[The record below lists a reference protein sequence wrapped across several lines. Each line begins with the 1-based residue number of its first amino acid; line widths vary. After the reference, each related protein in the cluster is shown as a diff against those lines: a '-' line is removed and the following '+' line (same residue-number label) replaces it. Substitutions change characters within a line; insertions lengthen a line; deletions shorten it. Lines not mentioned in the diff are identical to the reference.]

1 MKYSLIKPVNPN
13 YNAIEQ
19 ILTNRGIK
27 QEDIEHYL
35 NTTDADINSYEGFG
49 KKVLHDAAATLITT
63 INLGI
68 DAILIVDS
76 DCDGFTSAALIYN
89 YLYEMFP
96 DWTAAHLSYRIHD
109 GKQHGLN
116 DHIQSILQ
124 SLNGKHK
131 LIIIPDAGS
140 NDIQECQ
147 TLWNEECLIIIL
159 DHHICDID
167 NPYAFVINN
176 QLSNYPNKELSG
188 VGVTWQFC
196 RYLDLLLNKNYTD
209 QYLDLV
215 ALGNDADMMSMTS
228 IETKHLINKGLKQ
241 VQNPFIAYM
250 HEKNKFS
257 LGENLTPIGVAFY
270 IAPFVNAIVRSGTLE
285 EKTLVFNSMLK
296 FLAFKEI
303 PSTKRGHL
311 LGEKEKLVEQAVR
324 VATNVKARQTK
335 AQDAGMAKIEQMI
348 EDQDLLLH
356 KVLLFLL
363 EPDEIDKNIAGLI
376 ANKIMAKYQ
385 RPVCILT
392 EARDQNGVSYQ
403 GSARG
408 CDKVGVVMFKDICAA
423 TGVCMY
429 TAGHEGAF
437 GLGIKQKDIQTFI
450 EKTDAALKDM
460 SDETIY
466 YVDYIYKGA
475 NVKPQ
480 NILDIASMENFW
492 GKDVD
497 EALVAIENLK
507 VSADMVTVYNKKD
520 ITIKISLPNN
530 ISLMI
535 FKAKDS
541 DVEKLQTNNVGY
553 IEINVVGKCNANEW
567 LGNVTPQIFI
577 EQYEIID
584 SNKYFF

>member
-1 MKYSLIKPVNPN
+1 
-13 YNAIEQ
+13 
-19 ILTNRGIK
+19 
-27 QEDIEHYL
+27 
-35 NTTDADINSYEGFG
+35 
-49 KKVLHDAAATLITT
+49 
-63 INLGI
+63 
-68 DAILIVDS
+68 
-76 DCDGFTSAALIYN
+76 
-89 YLYEMFP
+89 
-96 DWTAAHLSYRIHD
+96 
-109 GKQHGLN
+109 
-116 DHIQSILQ
+116 
-124 SLNGKHK
+124 
-131 LIIIPDAGS
+131 
-140 NDIQECQ
+140 
-147 TLWNEECLIIIL
+147 
-159 DHHICDID
+159 
-167 NPYAFVINN
+167 
-176 QLSNYPNKELSG
+176 
-188 VGVTWQFC
+188 
-196 RYLDLLLNKNYTD
+196 
-209 QYLDLV
+209 
-215 ALGNDADMMSMTS
+215 
-228 IETKHLINKGLKQ
+228 
-241 VQNPFIAYM
+241 
-250 HEKNKFS
+250 
-257 LGENLTPIGVAFY
+257 
-270 IAPFVNAIVRSGTLE
+270 
-285 EKTLVFNSMLK
+285 MLK
-296 FLAFKEI
+296 FLAFNEV

-335 AQDAGMAKIEQMI
+335 AQEAGMAKIEQMI

-363 EPDEIDKNIAGLI
+363 EPDEIDKNIAGLV

-392 EARDQNGVSYQ
+392 ETRDQNGVSYQ

-466 YVDYIYKGA
+466 YVDYIYKGT
-475 NVKPQ
+475 NIKPQ
-480 NILDIASMENFW
+480 NILDIASMQNFW
-492 GKDVD
+492 GKNVD
-497 EALVAIENLK
+497 EALVAVENLK
-507 VSADMVTVYNKKD
+507 VSSDMVTVYNKKD

-541 DVEKLQTNNVGY
+541 DVEKLQTNNIGY

>member
-1 MKYSLIKPVNPN
+1 MKYQLKNKVNGSWT
-13 YNAIEQ
+13 AIEQ
-19 ILTNRGIK
+19 VLHNRGID
-27 QEDIEHYL
+27 DIQHYL
-35 NTTDADINSYEGFG
+35 NTSDQDINSFYDFG
-49 KKVLHDAAATLITT
+49 KDILYNAAAALVKT
-63 INLGI
+63 I
-68 DAILIVDS
+68 AAKQKAVVIVDS
-76 DCDGFTSAALIYN
+76 DCDGFTSAAVLIN
-89 YLYEMFP
+89 YLHDIFP
-96 DWTAAHLSYRIHD
+96 QWAESQLDYVLHS

-116 DHIQSILQ
+116 DHIDNLLNANYSLILV
-124 SLNGKHK
+124 
-131 LIIIPDAGS
+131 PDAGS
-140 NDIQECQ
+140 NDVEECQ
-147 TLWNEECLIIIL
+147 KLKEQNTNIIIL
-159 DHHICDID
+159 DHHICDFE
-167 NPYAFVINN
+167 NPYAYVINN
-176 QLSNYPNKELSG
+176 QSSNYPNKELSG
-188 VGVTWQFC
+188 VGVVWQFC
-196 RYLDLLLNKNYTD
+196 RYLDSLLNKDYAN

-228 IETKHLINKGLKQ
+228 IETKHLINKGLTQ
-241 VQNPFIAYM
+241 IQNPFIAYM

-285 EKTLVFNSMLK
+285 EKTLVFKSMLK
-296 FLAFKEI
+296 HEAFKQLL
-303 PSTKRGHL
+303 STKRGHQ
-311 LGEKEKLVEQAVR
+311 LGEMEKLVEQAVR

-363 EPDEIDKNIAGLI
+363 EPEEIDKNIAGLI

-392 EARDQNGVSYQ
+392 EVKDENGISYQ

-408 CDKVGVVMFKDICAA
+408 CDKVGVILFKDICAA

-437 GLGIKQKDIQTFI
+437 GLGIKQEDIQTFI
-450 EKTDAALKDM
+450 DKTDAALEDM

-466 YVDYIYKGA
+466 YVDYIYKGV
-475 NVKPQ
+475 NIEPQ
-480 NILDIASMENFW
+480 NILDIASMESFW

-507 VSADMVTVYNKKD
+507 ISASMVTVYNKKD
-520 ITIKISLPNN
+520 ITVKITLPNN

-535 FKAKDS
+535 FKAKEQ
-541 DVEKLQTNNVGY
+541 DVEKLQTNNTGY
-553 IEINVVGKCNANEW
+553 VELNIVGKCNANEW
-567 LGNVTPQIFI
+567 LGNITPQIFI
-577 EQYEIID
+577 EEYEIID

>member
-1 MKYSLIKPVNPN
+1 MKYKLINTPN
-13 YNAIEQ
+13 SSWTAIEQ
-19 ILTNRGIK
+19 VLHNRGID
-27 QEDIEHYL
+27 DIAHYL
-35 NTTDADINSYEGFG
+35 NTSDQDINSFYDFG
-49 KKVLHDAAATLITT
+49 KDTLLYAGAALIKT
-63 INLGI
+63 IAAKEK
-68 DAILIVDS
+68 AIVIVDS
-76 DCDGFTSAALIYN
+76 DCDGFTSSAVLIN
-89 YLYEMFP
+89 YLHDAFP
-96 DWTAAHLSYRIHD
+96 QWVENNLDYALHS

-116 DHIQSILQ
+116 DHIDHLLIEDY
-124 SLNGKHK
+124 SLV
-131 LIIIPDAGS
+131 LVPDAGS
-140 NDIQECQ
+140 NDV
-147 TLWNEECLIIIL
+147 EECKKLKEKNIEVIIL
-159 DHHICDID
+159 DHHICDLD
-167 NPYAFVINN
+167 NPYAYVINN

-196 RYLDLLLNKNYTD
+196 RYLDLLLNRNYAN

-257 LGENLTPIGVAFY
+257 LGEDLTPIGVAFY

-296 FLAFKEI
+296 FLAFNEI
-303 PSTKRGHL
+303 PSTKRGHK
-311 LGEKEKLVEQAVR
+311 LGDTEKVVEQAVR

-363 EPDEIDKNIAGLI
+363 EPNEVDKNIAGLI

-392 EARDQNGVSYQ
+392 EVRDQNGISYQ

-408 CDKVGVVMFKDICAA
+408 CDKTGINNFKDICMN
-423 TGVCMY
+423 TGLCMY

-437 GLGIKQKDIQTFI
+437 GLGLLEQNVEAFI
-450 EKTDAALKDM
+450 EKTDEALENI
-460 SDETIY
+460 SDEAIY
-466 YVDYIYKGA
+466 YVDYIYKGRDV
-475 NVKPQ
+475 NPQ
-480 NILDIASMENFW
+480 NILDIASMEKFW
-492 GKDVD
+492 GKDLD
-497 EALVAIENLK
+497 EALVAIEDLK
-507 VSADMVTVYNKKD
+507 ISADMVTVYNKKD

-535 FKAKDS
+535 FKAKEK
-541 DVEKLQTNNVGY
+541 DVEKLQTNNSGFVELN
-553 IEINVVGKCNANEW
+553 IVGKCNANEW
-567 LGNVTPQIFI
+567 MGNVTPQIFI
-577 EQYEIID
+577 EDYEIID
-584 SNKYFF
+584 SNKYIF

>member
-1 MKYSLIKPVNPN
+1 MKYQLINKINN
-13 YNAIEQ
+13 SWSAIEQ
-19 ILTNRGIK
+19 VLHNRGID
-27 QEDIEHYL
+27 DIQHYL
-35 NTTDADINSYEGFG
+35 NTSDQDINSFYDFG
-49 KKVLHDAAATLITT
+49 KDTLLYAGAALVRT
-63 INLGI
+63 IAAQQK
-68 DAILIVDS
+68 AIVIVDS
-76 DCDGFTSAALIYN
+76 DCDGFTSSAVLIN
-89 YLYEMFP
+89 YLHDVFP
-96 DWTAAHLSYRIHD
+96 QWVENKLDYTLHS

-116 DHIQSILQ
+116 DHIDHLLTENY
-124 SLNGKHK
+124 SLV
-131 LIIIPDAGS
+131 LVPDAGS
-140 NDIQECQ
+140 NDV
-147 TLWNEECLIIIL
+147 EECKKLKEKNIEVIIL
-159 DHHICDID
+159 DHHICDLD
-167 NPYAFVINN
+167 NPYAYVINN

-196 RYLDLLLNKNYTD
+196 RYLDLLLFKNYAD

-392 EARDQNGVSYQ
+392 ETRDQDGISYQ

-541 DVEKLQTNNVGY
+541 DVEKLQTNNIGY
-553 IEINVVGKCNANEW
+553 VEINVVGKCNANEW

>member
-1 MKYSLIKPVNPN
+1 MKYQLKNKVNGSWT
-13 YNAIEQ
+13 AIEQ
-19 ILTNRGIK
+19 VLHNRGID
-27 QEDIEHYL
+27 DIQHYL
-35 NTTDADINSYEGFG
+35 NTSDQDINSFYDFG
-49 KKVLHDAAATLITT
+49 KDILYNAAAALVKT
-63 INLGI
+63 I
-68 DAILIVDS
+68 AAEQKAVVIVDS
-76 DCDGFTSAALIYN
+76 DCDGFTSAAVLIN
-89 YLYEMFP
+89 YLHDIFP
-96 DWTAAHLSYRIHD
+96 QWAESQLDYVLHS

-116 DHIQSILQ
+116 DHIDNLLNANYSLILV
-124 SLNGKHK
+124 
-131 LIIIPDAGS
+131 PDAGS
-140 NDIQECQ
+140 NDVEECQ
-147 TLWNEECLIIIL
+147 KLKEQNTNIIIL
-159 DHHICDID
+159 DHHICDFE
-167 NPYAFVINN
+167 NPYAYVINN
-176 QLSNYPNKELSG
+176 QSSNYPNKELSG
-188 VGVTWQFC
+188 VGVVWQFC
-196 RYLDLLLNKNYTD
+196 RYLDSLLNKDYAN

-228 IETKHLINKGLKQ
+228 IETKHLINKGLTQ
-241 VQNPFIAYM
+241 IQNPFIAYM

-285 EKTLVFNSMLK
+285 EKTLVFKSMLK
-296 FLAFKEI
+296 HEAFKQLL
-303 PSTKRGHL
+303 STKRGHQ
-311 LGEKEKLVEQAVR
+311 LGEMEKLVEQAVR

-363 EPDEIDKNIAGLI
+363 EPEEIDKNIAGLI

-392 EARDQNGVSYQ
+392 EVKDENGISYQ

-408 CDKVGVVMFKDICAA
+408 CDKVGVILFKDICAA

-437 GLGIKQKDIQTFI
+437 GLGIKQEDIQTFI
-450 EKTDAALKDM
+450 DKTDAALEDM

-466 YVDYIYKGA
+466 YVDYIYKGV
-475 NVKPQ
+475 NIEPQ
-480 NILDIASMENFW
+480 NILDIASMESFW

-507 VSADMVTVYNKKD
+507 ISASMVTVYNKKD
-520 ITIKISLPNN
+520 ITVKITLPNN

-535 FKAKDS
+535 FKAKEQ
-541 DVEKLQTNNVGY
+541 DVEKLQTNNTGY
-553 IEINVVGKCNANEW
+553 VELNIVGKCNANEW
-567 LGNVTPQIFI
+567 LGNITPQIFI
-577 EQYEIID
+577 EEYEIID

>member
-1 MKYSLIKPVNPN
+1 MKYQLINKVNDSWS
-13 YNAIEQ
+13 AIEQ
-19 ILTNRGIK
+19 VLHNRGIN
-27 QEDIEHYL
+27 DITHYL
-35 NTTDADINSYEGFG
+35 NTSDQDINSFYDFG
-49 KKVLHDAAATLITT
+49 KDILLNAGAALVRT
-63 INLGI
+63 IAAQQK
-68 DAILIVDS
+68 AIVIVDS
-76 DCDGFTSAALIYN
+76 DCDGFTSSAVLIN
-89 YLYEMFP
+89 YLHDVFP
-96 DWTAAHLSYRIHD
+96 QWVENKLDYVLHS

-116 DHIQSILQ
+116 DHIDHLLTENY
-124 SLNGKHK
+124 SLV
-131 LIIIPDAGS
+131 LVPDAGS
-140 NDIQECQ
+140 NDV
-147 TLWNEECLIIIL
+147 EECKKLKEKNIEVIIL
-159 DHHICDID
+159 DHHICDLD
-167 NPYAFVINN
+167 NPYAYVINN

>member
-1 MKYSLIKPVNPN
+1 MKYKLINTPN
-13 YNAIEQ
+13 SSWTAIEQ
-19 ILTNRGIK
+19 VLHNRGID
-27 QEDIEHYL
+27 DITHYL
-35 NTTDADINSYEGFG
+35 NTSDQDINSFYDFG
-49 KKVLHDAAATLITT
+49 KDTLLYAGAALIKT
-63 INLGI
+63 IAAQKK
-68 DAILIVDS
+68 AIVIVDS
-76 DCDGFTSAALIYN
+76 DCDGFTSSAVLIN
-89 YLYEMFP
+89 YLHDAFP
-96 DWTAAHLSYRIHD
+96 QWVENKLDYALHS

-116 DHIQSILQ
+116 DHIDHLLIEDY
-124 SLNGKHK
+124 SLV
-131 LIIIPDAGS
+131 LVPDAGS
-140 NDIQECQ
+140 NDV
-147 TLWNEECLIIIL
+147 EECKKLKEKNIEVIIL
-159 DHHICDID
+159 DHHICDLD
-167 NPYAFVINN
+167 NPYAYVINN

-196 RYLDLLLNKNYTD
+196 RYLDLLLNRNYAN

-257 LGENLTPIGVAFY
+257 LGEDLTPIGVAFY

-296 FLAFKEI
+296 FLAFNEI
-303 PSTKRGHL
+303 PSTKRGHK
-311 LGEKEKLVEQAVR
+311 LGDTEKVVEQAVR

-363 EPDEIDKNIAGLI
+363 EPNEVDKNIAGLI

-392 EARDQNGVSYQ
+392 EVRDQNGISYQ

-408 CDKVGVVMFKDICAA
+408 CDKTGINNFKDICMD
-423 TGVCMY
+423 TGLCMY

-437 GLGIKQKDIQTFI
+437 GLGLLEQNVEAFI
-450 EKTDAALKDM
+450 AKTDEALENI
-460 SDETIY
+460 SDEAIY
-466 YVDYIYKGA
+466 YVDYIYKGRDV
-475 NVKPQ
+475 NPQ
-480 NILDIASMENFW
+480 NILDIASMEKFW
-492 GKDVD
+492 GKDLD
-497 EALVAIENLK
+497 EALVAIEDLK

-520 ITIKISLPNN
+520 ITIKITLPNN

-535 FKAKDS
+535 FRAKEN
-541 DVEKLQTNNVGY
+541 DVEKLQTNNSGFVELN
-553 IEINVVGKCNANEW
+553 IVGKCNANEW
-567 LGNVTPQIFI
+567 MGNITPQIFI
-577 EQYEIID
+577 EDYEIID
-584 SNKYFF
+584 SNKYIF

>member
-1 MKYSLIKPVNPN
+1 MKYKLINTPN
-13 YNAIEQ
+13 SSWTAIEQ
-19 ILTNRGIK
+19 VLHNRGIN
-27 QEDIEHYL
+27 DIAHYL
-35 NTTDADINSYEGFG
+35 NTSDQDINSFYDFG
-49 KKVLHDAAATLITT
+49 KDTLLYAGAALIKT
-63 INLGI
+63 IAAKEK
-68 DAILIVDS
+68 AIVIVDS
-76 DCDGFTSAALIYN
+76 DCDGFTSSAVLIN
-89 YLYEMFP
+89 YLHDAFP
-96 DWTAAHLSYRIHD
+96 QWVENNLDYALHS

-116 DHIQSILQ
+116 DHIDHLLIEDY
-124 SLNGKHK
+124 SLV
-131 LIIIPDAGS
+131 LVPDAGS
-140 NDIQECQ
+140 NDV
-147 TLWNEECLIIIL
+147 EECKKLKEKNIEVIIL
-159 DHHICDID
+159 DHHICDLD
-167 NPYAFVINN
+167 NPYAYVINN

-196 RYLDLLLNKNYTD
+196 RYLDLLLNRNYAN

-257 LGENLTPIGVAFY
+257 LGEDLTPIGVAFY

-296 FLAFKEI
+296 FLAFNEI
-303 PSTKRGHL
+303 PSTKRGHK
-311 LGEKEKLVEQAVR
+311 LGDTEKVVEQAVR

-335 AQDAGMAKIEQMI
+335 AQDAGMTKIEQMI

-363 EPDEIDKNIAGLI
+363 EPNEVDKNIAGLI

-392 EARDQNGVSYQ
+392 EVRDQNGISYQ

-408 CDKVGVVMFKDICAA
+408 CDKTGINNFKDICMD
-423 TGVCMY
+423 TGLCMY

-437 GLGIKQKDIQTFI
+437 GLGLLEQNVEAFI
-450 EKTDAALKDM
+450 AKTDEALENI
-460 SDETIY
+460 SDEAIY
-466 YVDYIYKGA
+466 YVDYIYKGRDV
-475 NVKPQ
+475 NPQ
-480 NILDIASMENFW
+480 NILDIASMEKFW
-492 GKDVD
+492 GKDLD
-497 EALVAIENLK
+497 EALVAIEDLK

-520 ITIKISLPNN
+520 ITIKIALPNN

-535 FKAKDS
+535 FRAKEN
-541 DVEKLQTNNVGY
+541 DVEKLQTNNSGFVELN
-553 IEINVVGKCNANEW
+553 IVGKCNANEW
-567 LGNVTPQIFI
+567 MGNVTPQIFI
-577 EQYEIID
+577 EDYEIID
-584 SNKYFF
+584 SNKYIF

>member
-1 MKYSLIKPVNPN
+1 MKYQLKNKVNDSWT
-13 YNAIEQ
+13 AIEQ
-19 ILTNRGIK
+19 VLHNRGID
-27 QEDIEHYL
+27 DIQHYL
-35 NTTDADINSYEGFG
+35 NTSDQDINSFYDFG
-49 KKVLHDAAATLITT
+49 KDILYNAAAALVKT
-63 INLGI
+63 I
-68 DAILIVDS
+68 AAEQKAVVIVDS
-76 DCDGFTSAALIYN
+76 DCDGFTSAAVLIN
-89 YLYEMFP
+89 YLHDIFP
-96 DWTAAHLSYRIHD
+96 QWAENQLDYVLHS

-116 DHIQSILQ
+116 DHIDNLLNANY
-124 SLNGKHK
+124 SLV
-131 LIIIPDAGS
+131 LIPDAGS
-140 NDIQECQ
+140 NDVEECQ
-147 TLWNEECLIIIL
+147 KLKEQNTNVIIL
-159 DHHICDID
+159 DHHICDFE
-167 NPYAFVINN
+167 NPYAYVINN
-176 QLSNYPNKELSG
+176 QSSNYPNKELSG
-188 VGVTWQFC
+188 VGVVWQFC
-196 RYLDLLLNKNYTD
+196 RYLDSLLNKKYAD

-228 IETKHLINKGLKQ
+228 IETKHLINKGLTQ
-241 VQNPFIAYM
+241 IQNPFIAYM

-285 EKTLVFNSMLK
+285 EKTLVFKSMLK
-296 FLAFKEI
+296 HEAFKQLL
-303 PSTKRGHL
+303 STKRGHQ
-311 LGEKEKLVEQAVR
+311 LGEMEKLVEQAVR

-363 EPDEIDKNIAGLI
+363 EPEEIDKNIAGLI

-392 EARDQNGVSYQ
+392 EVKDENGISYQ

-408 CDKVGVVMFKDICAA
+408 CDKVGVILFKDICAA

-437 GLGIKQKDIQTFI
+437 GLGIKQEDIQTFI
-450 EKTDAALKDM
+450 NKTDAALEDM

-466 YVDYIYKGA
+466 YVDYIYKGV
-475 NVKPQ
+475 NVEPQ
-480 NILDIASMENFW
+480 NILDIASMESFW

-507 VSADMVTVYNKKD
+507 ISANMVTVYNKKD
-520 ITIKISLPNN
+520 ITVKITLPNN

-535 FKAKDS
+535 FKASEQDI
-541 DVEKLQTNNVGY
+541 EKLQTNNTGY
-553 IEINVVGKCNANEW
+553 VELNVVGKCNANEW
-567 LGNVTPQIFI
+567 LGNITPQIFI
-577 EQYEIID
+577 EEYEIID

>member
-1 MKYSLIKPVNPN
+1 MVRTIAAQQK
-13 YNAIEQ
+13 AI
-19 ILTNRGIK
+19 
-27 QEDIEHYL
+27 
-35 NTTDADINSYEGFG
+35 
-49 KKVLHDAAATLITT
+49 V
-63 INLGI
+63 
-68 DAILIVDS
+68 IVDS
-76 DCDGFTSAALIYN
+76 DCDGFTSSAVLIN
-89 YLYEMFP
+89 YLHDVFP
-96 DWTAAHLSYRIHD
+96 QWVENKLDYVLHS

-116 DHIQSILQ
+116 DHIDHLLTENY
-124 SLNGKHK
+124 SLV
-131 LIIIPDAGS
+131 LVPDAGS
-140 NDIQECQ
+140 NDV
-147 TLWNEECLIIIL
+147 EECKKLKEKNIEVIIL
-159 DHHICDID
+159 DHHICDLD
-167 NPYAFVINN
+167 NPYAYVINN

-196 RYLDLLLNKNYTD
+196 RYLDLLLNKNCTD

-392 EARDQNGVSYQ
+392 EARD
-403 GSARG
+403 
-408 CDKVGVVMFKDICAA
+408 
-423 TGVCMY
+423 
-429 TAGHEGAF
+429 
-437 GLGIKQKDIQTFI
+437 
-450 EKTDAALKDM
+450 
-460 SDETIY
+460 
-466 YVDYIYKGA
+466 
-475 NVKPQ
+475 
-480 NILDIASMENFW
+480 
-492 GKDVD
+492 
-497 EALVAIENLK
+497 
-507 VSADMVTVYNKKD
+507 
-520 ITIKISLPNN
+520 
-530 ISLMI
+530 
-535 FKAKDS
+535 
-541 DVEKLQTNNVGY
+541 
-553 IEINVVGKCNANEW
+553 
-567 LGNVTPQIFI
+567 
-577 EQYEIID
+577 
-584 SNKYFF
+584 

>member
-1 MKYSLIKPVNPN
+1 MKYQLKNKVNDSWT
-13 YNAIEQ
+13 AIEQ
-19 ILTNRGIK
+19 VLHNRGID
-27 QEDIEHYL
+27 DIQHYL
-35 NTTDADINSYEGFG
+35 NTSDQDINSFYDFG
-49 KKVLHDAAATLITT
+49 KDILYNAAAALVKT
-63 INLGI
+63 I
-68 DAILIVDS
+68 AAEQKAVVIVDS
-76 DCDGFTSAALIYN
+76 DCDGFTSAAVLIN
-89 YLYEMFP
+89 YLHDIFP
-96 DWTAAHLSYRIHD
+96 QWAESQLDYVLHS

-116 DHIQSILQ
+116 DHIDNLLKANY
-124 SLNGKHK
+124 SLV
-131 LIIIPDAGS
+131 LIPDAGS
-140 NDIQECQ
+140 NDVEECQ
-147 TLWNEECLIIIL
+147 KLKEQNTNVIIL
-159 DHHICDID
+159 DHHICDFE
-167 NPYAFVINN
+167 NPYAYVINN
-176 QLSNYPNKELSG
+176 QSSNYPNKELSG
-188 VGVTWQFC
+188 VGVVWQFC
-196 RYLDLLLNKNYTD
+196 RYLDSLLNKNYAD

-228 IETKHLINKGLKQ
+228 IETKHLINKGLTQ
-241 VQNPFIAYM
+241 IQNPFIAYM

-285 EKTLVFNSMLK
+285 EKTLVFKSMLK
-296 FLAFKEI
+296 HEAFKQLL
-303 PSTKRGHL
+303 STKRGHL
-311 LGEKEKLVEQAVR
+311 GEMEKLVEQAVR

-363 EPDEIDKNIAGLI
+363 EPNEVDKNIAGLI

-392 EARDQNGVSYQ
+392 EVKDENGISYQ

-408 CDKVGVVMFKDICAA
+408 CDKVGVIMFKDICAA

-437 GLGIKQKDIQTFI
+437 GLGIKQEDIQTFI
-450 EKTDAALKDM
+450 EKTDAALEDM

-466 YVDYIYKGA
+466 YVDYIYKGI

-541 DVEKLQTNNVGY
+541 DVEKLQTNNAGY

>member
-1 MKYSLIKPVNPN
+1 MKYQLINKVNDSWS
-13 YNAIEQ
+13 AIEQ
-19 ILTNRGIK
+19 VLHNRGID
-27 QEDIEHYL
+27 DITHYL
-35 NTTDADINSYEGFG
+35 NTSDQDINSFYDFG
-49 KKVLHDAAATLITT
+49 KDTLLYAGAALVRT
-63 INLGI
+63 IAAQQK
-68 DAILIVDS
+68 AIVIVDS
-76 DCDGFTSAALIYN
+76 DCDGFTSSAVLIN
-89 YLYEMFP
+89 YLHDVFP
-96 DWTAAHLSYRIHD
+96 QWVENKLDYTLHS

-116 DHIQSILQ
+116 DHIDHLLTENY
-124 SLNGKHK
+124 SLV
-131 LIIIPDAGS
+131 LVPDAGS
-140 NDIQECQ
+140 NDV
-147 TLWNEECLIIIL
+147 EECKKLKEKNIEVIIL
-159 DHHICDID
+159 DHHICDLD
-167 NPYAFVINN
+167 NPYAYVINN

-196 RYLDLLLNKNYTD
+196 RYLDLLLFKNYAD

-392 EARDQNGVSYQ
+392 ETRDQDGISYQ

-541 DVEKLQTNNVGY
+541 DVEKLQTNNIGY
-553 IEINVVGKCNANEW
+553 VEINVVGKCNANEW

>member
-1 MKYSLIKPVNPN
+1 MKYQLKNKVNDSWT
-13 YNAIEQ
+13 AIEQ
-19 ILTNRGIK
+19 VLHNRGID
-27 QEDIEHYL
+27 DIQHYL
-35 NTTDADINSYEGFG
+35 NTSDQDINSFYDFG
-49 KKVLHDAAATLITT
+49 KDILYNAAAALVKT
-63 INLGI
+63 I
-68 DAILIVDS
+68 AAEQKAVVIVDS
-76 DCDGFTSAALIYN
+76 DCDGFTSAAVLIN
-89 YLYEMFP
+89 YLHDIFP
-96 DWTAAHLSYRIHD
+96 QWAESQLDYVLHS

-116 DHIQSILQ
+116 DHIDNLLKANY
-124 SLNGKHK
+124 SLV
-131 LIIIPDAGS
+131 LIPDAGS
-140 NDIQECQ
+140 NDVEECQ
-147 TLWNEECLIIIL
+147 KLKEQNTNVIIL
-159 DHHICDID
+159 DHHICDFE
-167 NPYAFVINN
+167 NPYAYVINN
-176 QLSNYPNKELSG
+176 QSSNYPNKELSG
-188 VGVTWQFC
+188 VGVVWQFC
-196 RYLDLLLNKNYTD
+196 RYLDSLLNKNYAD

-228 IETKHLINKGLKQ
+228 IETKHLINKGLTQ
-241 VQNPFIAYM
+241 IQNPFIAYM

-285 EKTLVFNSMLK
+285 EKTLVFKSMLK
-296 FLAFKEI
+296 HEAFKQLL
-303 PSTKRGHL
+303 STKRGHQ
-311 LGEKEKLVEQAVR
+311 LGEMEKLVEQAVR

-363 EPDEIDKNIAGLI
+363 EPNEVDKNIAGLI

-392 EARDQNGVSYQ
+392 EVKDENGISYQ

-408 CDKVGVVMFKDICAA
+408 CDKVGVIMFKDICAA

-437 GLGIKQKDIQTFI
+437 GLGIKQEDIQTFI
-450 EKTDAALKDM
+450 EKTDAALEDM

-466 YVDYIYKGA
+466 YVDYIYKGI

-541 DVEKLQTNNVGY
+541 DVEKLQTNNAGY